1 MNYSAKPKSPMGKNA
16 DEIFYR
22 ALTSPIKATVVKKYV
37 PKTSAK
43 KKANTG
49 RPKTAAKHRPKS
61 PPQQITGPVYFRV
74 PLIGAGAGAVSVSPI
89 KKH

>member
-1 MNYSAKPKSPMGKNA
+1 MTSKPKSPMGKKA
-16 DEIFYR
+16 DEIFYH
-22 ALTSPIKATVVKKYV
+22 ALASPIKPTIVKKYV

-61 PPQQITGPVYFRV
+61 PP
-74 PLIGAGAGAVSVSPI
+74 
-89 KKH
+89 

>member
-1 MNYSAKPKSPMGKNA
+1 MGTNPGYVPRFIQKAMVSSAKPKSPMGKKA

-22 ALTSPIKATVVKKYV
+22 ALASPIKPTVVKKYV

-43 KKANTG
+43 KKVNTG

-61 PPQQITGPVYFRV
+61 PP
-74 PLIGAGAGAVSVSPI
+74 
-89 KKH
+89 